1 MYGLHN
7 INMLIIHKKFYFSVI
22 FTKIRIR
29 IFRYFIIIN
38 QRKTMYFLRIRNT
51 FHVLYKRVKS
61 SQILETTLNAHVQI
75 TIYDIIRVLCHIN
88 MGIIHIEFMSRNVP
102 NIIN

>member
-1 MYGLHN
+1 
-7 INMLIIHKKFYFSVI
+7 MLISHKKFYFSVI

-38 QRKTMYFLRIRNT
+38 QRKTMYFLRIPNK

-61 SQILETTLNAHVQI
+61 SQILEITLKLNAHVQI
-75 TIYDIIRVLCHIN
+75 TIYDIIRVSCHIN
-88 MGIIHIEFMSRNVP
+88 MGIIHIEFMSNNVP
-102 NIIN
+102 NL